1 MIRLRARLA
10 VIAVSIT
17 TAAIPLVSIA
27 SPVSAVGTTRYVAAT
42 GSVGAGTSCASPG
55 FVGSTH
61 ASIQAAMNAASSGD
75 TVHVCAGTYS
85 ISTRL
90 EITKTLT
97 LRGAGAASTIL
108 DGGGTTQILIVQDA
122 SIDDNVNGDEITA
135 TVESLSFINGYAQ
148 NVNGTECGDGNRCG
162 GAIFVE
168 NESRINI
175 SSVHFKNNKA
185 DFIGGA
191 FARFLSASKYPTVVS
206 SINDSSFE
214 SNKALLDGGA
224 IATLFGFGLTVN
236 RSTFFQNG
244 LLPTHMARS
253 GAAVIA
259 NFASAVINDSTIVD
273 HDAPAGITVLYG
285 ALTLNRSL
293 VAQTS
298 ASTTNICNGQ
308 QTLSG
313 TRGNLVTDGTCGVT
327 QSKAAAGA
335 GNSAR
340 VTYADLKLGTF
351 AYRGYATKSIPLLAG
366 SAALD
371 HASGCTTT
379 DQVGLTAPQGSA
391 CAVGAV
397 ERSASQTV
405 NTVDTAPWSYGGA
418 TLYRSSG
425 STVALVAGATDA
437 AGQGVTYSSKTSGVC
452 TVNSSTGATTLVS
465 DGTCTLTASAP
476 GYLLRDEASADKSWQ
491 VAATAPSTTTSTT
504 TTTVAQS
511 TTTTTVAQSTTTTI
525 ASAPT
530 STSTTVASG
539 AVAPVSATTTTTTI
553 VSDPTGSDESAATA
567 EDRRT
572 VTAVPPDAATAPS
585 TTIPATT
592 TTVSGVR
599 APDAPGAEPGSA
611 SASVDGESIDATLER
626 LDNSYVVSGAGVNV
640 TVSGLGADG
649 SRIPL
654 DPDGTLR
661 LESGDSVVV
670 DAAGYAA
677 GSDIEAWMFSTP
689 TKLGVLKADAAGKAS
704 SRFAVPSSVEIGN
717 HRLVLRGPNS
727 NGSDVVLSMG
737 LALGA
742 YESGASVQTWIIA
755 LPIAAAVIVAVVI
768 PTTLRR
774 RRKIRVSA

>member
-10 VIAVSIT
+10 LIAVSIT

-27 SPVSAVGTTRYVAAT
+27 SPVSAVGTTRYVAST
-42 GSVGAGTSCASPG
+42 GAVGAGTSCASPG
-55 FVGSTH
+55 YVGATH
-61 ASIQAAMNAASSGD
+61 ASIQTAMNAANSGD
-75 TVHVCAGTYS
+75 TIHVCAGTYS

-97 LRGAGAASTIL
+97 LRGAGASSTIL

-135 TVESLSFINGYAQ
+135 TIESLSFVNGYAQ
-148 NVNGTECGDGNRCG
+148 DVNGTECGDGNRCG

-175 SSVHFKNNKA
+175 SSTHFRNNKA

-191 FARFLSASKYPTVVS
+191 FARFLSASRYPTVVS
-206 SINDSSFE
+206 TISDSSFE
-214 SNKALLDGGA
+214 SNKARLDGGA
-224 IATLFGFGLTVN
+224 IATLFGYGLTVN
-236 RSTFFQNG
+236 RSTFHQNG
-244 LLPTHMARS
+244 LLATNMARS

-285 ALTLNRSL
+285 DLTLNRSL
-293 VAQTS
+293 VAQTIT
-298 ASTTNICNGQ
+298 STTNICNGQ

-313 TRGNLVTDGTCGVT
+313 SRGNLVTDATCGVM

-371 HASGCTTT
+371 HAAGCTTT
-379 DQVGLTAPQGSA
+379 DQVGVTAPQGSG
-391 CAVGAV
+391 CDVGAV

-405 NTVDTAPWSYGGA
+405 NTVDTAPWSYGA
-418 TLYRSSG
+418 STLYRSSG

-465 DGTCTLTASAP
+465 DGTCTLTASSS
-476 GYLLRDEASADKSWQ
+476 GYLLRDESSADKSWL

-511 TTTTTVAQSTTTTI
+511 TTTTI

-530 STSTTVASG
+530 STTTTVASG
-539 AVAPVSATTTTTTI
+539 AIASVSATTTTTTI
-553 VSDPTGSDESAATA
+553 VSDPAGSDESAATA
-567 EDRRT
+567 ENSRT
-572 VTAVPPDAATAPS
+572 VTAAPSDAATASS

-592 TTVSGVR
+592 TTVAQVQ

-611 SASVDGESIDATLER
+611 SASVDGELIDASLER
-626 LDNSYVVSGAGVNV
+626 LDNSYVVSGAGVSV
-640 TVSGLGADG
+640 TVSGLAADG

-661 LESGDSVVV
+661 LESGDLVAV

-677 GSDIEAWMFSTP
+677 GSDIEVWMFSTP
-689 TKLGVLKADAAGKAS
+689 VKLGVLKTDESGGS
-704 SRFAVPSSVEIGN
+704 SMVFPVPLSLESGN

-727 NGSDVVLSMG
+727 NDSDVVLSMG

-742 YESGASVQTWIIA
+742 YESGTSVQTWVIA
-755 LPIAAAVIVAVVI
+755 VPIAAAIILAVVI

-774 RRKIRVSA
+774 RRKI

>member
-1 MIRLRARLA
+1 MIRVRARLA
-10 VIAVSIT
+10 LIAVSIT
-17 TAAIPLVSIA
+17 TTAIPLVSIA

-42 GSVGAGTSCASPG
+42 GSVGAGTSCSSPG
-55 FVGSTH
+55 YVGATH

-75 TVHVCAGTYS
+75 VVHVCAGTYS

-97 LRGAGAASTIL
+97 LRGAGASSTIL
-108 DGGGTTQILIVQDA
+108 DGGGATQILIVQDA

-148 NVNGTECGDGNRCG
+148 DVNGTECGDGNRCG

-191 FARFLSASKYPTVVS
+191 FARFLSASEYPTVAS

-273 HDAPAGITVLYG
+273 HDAPADITVLYG
-285 ALTLNRSL
+285 DLTLNRSL

-298 ASTTNICNGQ
+298 VSTTNICNGQ

-379 DQVGLTAPQGSA
+379 DQVGLTAPQGSG
-391 CAVGAV
+391 CDVGAV

-511 TTTTTVAQSTTTTI
+511 TTTTI
-525 ASAPT
+525 AAAPT

-553 VSDPTGSDESAATA
+553 VSDPAGSDESAATA
-567 EDRRT
+567 ENRRT
-572 VTAVPPDAATAPS
+572 VTAAPPDAATASS

-689 TKLGVLKADAAGKAS
+689 VKLGALKTDESGGAS
-704 SRFAVPSSVEIGN
+704 MVFPVPLSLESGN

-742 YESGASVQTWIIA
+742 YESGTSVRVWVIA